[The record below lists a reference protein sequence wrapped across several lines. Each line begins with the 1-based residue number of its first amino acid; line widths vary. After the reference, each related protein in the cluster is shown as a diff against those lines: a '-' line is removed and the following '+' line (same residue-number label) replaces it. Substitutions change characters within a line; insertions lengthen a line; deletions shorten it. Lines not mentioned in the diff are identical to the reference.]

1 MSTKKPS
8 KSKPPATKPSKGA
21 SSPFHVAAVWPH
33 HESPLL
39 LSMVGGEQI
48 FVATSFTPVD
58 FAKLADT
65 SMDRWTTGNEA
76 GLGTP
81 DLPRWLAI
89 LPYETFN
96 DISSQTNNPDRALA
110 WEIHAGIMWKI
121 GGEDPK
127 YHAKSSAKTAR
138 FHLDEQRVKEI
149 LKSAREFDLA
159 EPQPLRLTP
168 TTSDETY
175 LDTVQ
180 NLIRAISAGDFY
192 QVNLLRYFHASSPSN
207 WQNLCALMHANA
219 GPHGVLMAMGN
230 RIVSS
235 FSPERFIEIKQTGDC
250 AEISTWPIKGTMPR
264 NCLDPDSDTKQGEKL
279 ATSTK
284 DLAELHMI
292 IDLMRNDFAK
302 ICESESVKVI
312 ETSALRKF
320 TQVWHLE
327 GHVTGRLK
335 TSQTLKSILSAVCPG
350 GSITGAPKIAAM
362 RRINLEEGRQ
372 RGYFMGNFLRINHD
386 GSLQSNILIRT
397 LVSDNGLRSATYAAG
412 SGLVVKS
419 DPRSELLE
427 INAKCTPIT
436 LQQTKLTNPKSLDD
450 IEDET

>member
-1 MSTKKPS
+1 MRTKKPS
-8 KSKPPATKPSKGA
+8 KSKPAATKASKA
-21 SSPFHVAAVWPH
+21 TSSPFHVAAVWPH
-33 HESPLL
+33 QESPLL

-48 FVATSFTPVD
+48 FIATSFTPVD
-58 FAKLADT
+58 FTKLADT
-65 SMDRWTTGNEA
+65 RIDHWTDGNET

-89 LPYETFN
+89 LPYETYSE
-96 DISSQTNNPDRALA
+96 IASQTNNSDRALA
-110 WEIHAGIMWKI
+110 WEIHAGIMWQI
-121 GGEDPK
+121 GGDEPK
-127 YHAKSSAKTAR
+127 YRAKSSAKTAR

-149 LKSAREFDLA
+149 LKSARELNLD

-180 NLIRAISAGDFY
+180 NLIRAISDGDFY

-207 WQNLCALMHANA
+207 WQNICALMHANA
-219 GPHGVLMAMGN
+219 GPHGVLIAMGN
-230 RIVSS
+230 RIISS
-235 FSPERFIEIKQTGDC
+235 FSPERFIEIKQNEAC

-264 NCLDPDSDTKQGEKL
+264 NFVDPDSDTQQGEKL
-279 ATSTK
+279 ATSKK

-302 ICESESVKVI
+302 ICEPDSVKVI

-397 LVSDNGLRSATYAAG
+397 LLSDNGLRSATYAAG

>member
-1 MSTKKPS
+1 MNTKKPS
-8 KSKPPATKPSKGA
+8 KSKPAATKA
-21 SSPFHVAAVWPH
+21 SNAAFSPFHVAAVWPH

-39 LSMVGGEQI
+39 LSMVGGDQI
-48 FVATSFTPVD
+48 FIATSFTPVD
-58 FAKLADT
+58 FTKLADNRI
-65 SMDRWTTGNEA
+65 DHWTDGNETS
-76 GLGTP
+76 LGIP

-89 LPYETFN
+89 LPYETYSE
-96 DISSQTNNPDRALA
+96 ITSKTNNSDRALA
-110 WEIHAGIMWKI
+110 WEIHAGLMWQI
-121 GGEDPK
+121 GGDEPK
-127 YHAKSSAKTAR
+127 YLAKSSAKTAR
-138 FHLDEQRVKEI
+138 FHLDEQRIKEI
-149 LKSAREFDLA
+149 LKSARELNLD
-159 EPQPLRLTP
+159 EPQPVRLTP

-180 NLIRAISAGDFY
+180 NLIRAISEGDFY

-219 GPHGVLMAMGN
+219 GPHGVLIAMGN
-230 RIVSS
+230 RIIAS
-235 FSPERFIEIKQTGDC
+235 FSPERFIEIKQNGAC

-264 NCLDPDSDTKQGEKL
+264 NFVDPDSDTQQGEKL

-292 IDLMRNDFAK
+292 IDLMRNDFTK
-302 ICESESVKVI
+302 ICASDSIKVI

-320 TQVWHLE
+320 NQVWHLE

-397 LVSDNGLRSATYAAG
+397 LLSDNGLRSATYAAG

-436 LQQTKLTNPKSLDD
+436 LQQTKLTNLKSLDD